1 MANEAVADGAHD
13 DEADGGADEHRH
25 RDGTG
30 DEPPLAGRARIERVR
45 GIDSSRGVPVSA
57 LTVRLHLPLL
67 LHNGKMQAE
76 KVVVFG

>member
-25 RDGTG
+25 RDGAG
-30 DEPPLAGRARIERVR
+30 DEPPLAGRARVERVR

-57 LTVRLHLPLL
+57 LTVRLHLL
-67 LHNGKMQAE
+67 LHLE
-76 KVVVFG
+76 KCRLKGCCV